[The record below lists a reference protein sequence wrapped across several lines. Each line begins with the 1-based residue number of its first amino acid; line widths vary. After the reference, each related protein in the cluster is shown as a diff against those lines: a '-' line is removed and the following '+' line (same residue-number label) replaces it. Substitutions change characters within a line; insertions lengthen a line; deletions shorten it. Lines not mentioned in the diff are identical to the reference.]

1 MNGISNVLVR
11 HTRLRIFEDKCH
23 SDIDVK
29 GWLANQN
36 YFIDSPIQQKEFEL
50 RPGDPALLINA
61 FSNECNR
68 MSIATIESILGIYS
82 DIGLKKSGAW
92 GIIRCYY
99 AAFFA
104 AHATLRMFGQSCTQ
118 LESAHTQKIFEN
130 ATLFQMTENLTKIEK
145 GFYFVSTNTDF
156 TEVKLTKLNDSHA
169 DLWSSFLKLINTL
182 IGLTHE
188 TNTLSKLKLET
199 LSILEH
205 IKTGITYSRHSEKG
219 NWLSSIRNDVNYKHN
234 YGAWYPHEI
243 GVDIEKKL
251 SQIPK
256 EWNKYPLE
264 LLSEKP
270 SSDVD
275 YFFNIAISIVSL
287 FRELLIAST
296 TKINPLNDKFKNGSM
311 RILNTSKTI
320 KTTTP
325 PSA

>member
-1 MNGISNVLVR
+1 MNGISTVLVR

-36 YFIDSPIQQKEFEL
+36 YFVDTPIQQKEFEL
-50 RPGDPALLINA
+50 RPGNPSLLINA

-68 MSIATIESILGIYS
+68 MSIATIESMLGIYS
-82 DIGLKKSGAW
+82 DVGLKKSGAW

-104 AHATLRMFGQSCTQ
+104 AHAILRMFGQSCTQ
-118 LESAHTQKIFEN
+118 LESSHTQKIFEN
-130 ATLFQMTENLTKIEK
+130 AALFQMTGNMTKIEK

-169 DLWSSFLKLINTL
+169 DLWASFLKLINTL
-182 IGLTHE
+182 IELTHE

-199 LSILEH
+199 LTVLEQ
-205 IKTGITYSRHSEKG
+205 IKAGVTYAKHSEKG

-243 GVDIEKKL
+243 DVDIERKL
-251 SQIPK
+251 SQVTK

-264 LLSEKP
+264 LLSGN
-270 SSDVD
+270 SISDID
-275 YFFNIAISIVSL
+275 YFFNITISIVSF
-287 FRELLIAST
+287 FRELLTAST
-296 TKINPLNDKFKNGSM
+296 TKTNPLNNKFKNGSM
-311 RILNTSKTI
+311 RILNTSKKI
-320 KTTTP
+320 KATTDL
-325 PSA
+325 